1 MKIIVLDFDE
11 TLGHFKQLSII
22 WQSLQFYTEHILE
35 NNNLLNQRFF
45 NELLDLLPYYLRPDI
60 LDILSYIKDK
70 KRQKKCNYVMIYTNN
85 TGARIWVNYL
95 ISYFESKLKYKLFD
109 RVIAAF
115 KIKGNIIEV
124 GRTTN
129 EKTISDLI
137 KCTKLP
143 KNTQIC
149 YIDDMLYP
157 EMINDNVY
165 YINIKPYYYD
175 YSFDY
180 ILDKIYNYN
189 ETYKQPHFKNNMKKI
204 LDKFNYKVCLKQT
217 IDYEI
222 DIIISKEILNQL
234 NIFFKEN
241 INKTR
246 KRNVNNNNKT
256 KRLSN

>member
-22 WQSLQFYTEHILE
+22 WQSLQLYTEHILKD
-35 NNNLLNQRFF
+35 NNLINQRYF
-45 NELLDLLPYYLRPDI
+45 NQLLDLLPYYLRPDI
-60 LDILSYIKDK
+60 LDILSYIKYK
-70 KRQKKCNYVMIYTNN
+70 KKHKKCNYVMIYTNN
-85 TGARIWVNYL
+85 TGAKTWINYV
-95 ISYFESKLKYKLFD
+95 ISYFESKLKYKLID
-109 RVIAAF
+109 RIIAAF

-149 YIDDMLYP
+149 YIDDVLYP

-165 YINIKPYYYD
+165 YINIKPYYFD

-180 ILDKIYNYN
+180 ILDQIYNSN
-189 ETYKQPHFKNNMKKI
+189 ETYKQPHFKNTMIKI
-204 LDKFNYKVCLKQT
+204 LDKFNYNVHLKQS

-222 DIIISKEILNQL
+222 DIIISKGILNQL
-234 NIFFKEN
+234 N
-241 INKTR
+241 
-246 KRNVNNNNKT
+246 
-256 KRLSN
+256 